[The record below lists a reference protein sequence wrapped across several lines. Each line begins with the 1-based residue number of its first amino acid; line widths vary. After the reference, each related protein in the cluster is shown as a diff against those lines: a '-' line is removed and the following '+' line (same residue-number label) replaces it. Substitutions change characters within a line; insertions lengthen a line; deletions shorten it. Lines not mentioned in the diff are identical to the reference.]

1 MASNPVLR
9 FVGTETLETRI
20 EKYQAA
26 GSFKNKSEALRDL
39 VEFALN
45 IKERVAD
52 NDSRTTREMLEEL
65 LIKEY
70 QNEKTINQLY
80 LFLLEPNKQ
89 FSSEHVNTARD
100 NLKSHKEN
108 AIDRVEKYLAR
119 KE

>member
-9 FVGTETLETRI
+9 FVGTEALEARI
-20 EKYQAA
+20 EKYQAS

-39 VEFALN
+39 VEFALS
-45 IKERVAD
+45 IKERVTD

-65 LIKEY
+65 LVKEY

-80 LFLLEPNKQ
+80 LFLLEPERQ
-89 FSSEHVNTARD
+89 FTPEKVNIVRE
-100 NLKSHKEN
+100 NLKSHKQN
-108 AIDRVEKYLAR
+108 AIERVEKYLLR

>member
-1 MASNPVLR
+1 M
-9 FVGTETLETRI
+9 
-20 EKYQAA
+20 
-26 GSFKNKSEALRDL
+26 

-65 LIKEY
+65 LVKEY

-80 LFLLEPNKQ
+80 LFLLEPNKK
-89 FSSEHVNTARD
+89 FSSDHVNTVRE

-108 AIDRVEKYLAR
+108 AVDRVEKYLDR

>member
-9 FVGTETLETRI
+9 FVGTDALEKRI
-20 EKYQAA
+20 EKYQAS
-26 GSFKNKSEALRDL
+26 GPFKNKSEALRDL

-65 LIKEY
+65 LVKEY

-89 FSSEHVNTARD
+89 FSSEHINKVKE

-108 AIDRVEKYLAR
+108 AISRVEKYLDR